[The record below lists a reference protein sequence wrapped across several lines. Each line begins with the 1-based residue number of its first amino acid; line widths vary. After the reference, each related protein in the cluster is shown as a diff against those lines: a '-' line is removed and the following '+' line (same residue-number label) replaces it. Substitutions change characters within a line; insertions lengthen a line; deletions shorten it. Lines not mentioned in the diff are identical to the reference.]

1 MRTRGGPP
9 CGTVL
14 PGLIIM
20 AGFALTLLMDW
31 PGHLSYDSVLQLL
44 QGRTGVYNTWHPP
57 VMAWLLGIGD
67 AVVRGASLFVIFQAL
82 FSFGT
87 LLSLLAFDQ
96 RKPKWPSV
104 VVLSTCI
111 ALPQFLL
118 YQGIVWKD
126 VLFADTAVAGFVCL
140 AHVARVW
147 PKPVL
152 RKAMILLATVLL
164 VLAALTRQNGL
175 ILLPL
180 GAAALGCIAA
190 KRSATRRTAIAFG
203 VAQLA
208 AATILVAAATIAL
221 NTRSD
226 GDSGPREQFDLL
238 QAYDLS
244 GAVAAEQEFPLTN
257 LARAEPRLAHLI
269 RSEGARL
276 YTPVR
281 SDPIA
286 ASLPLMTELRKA
298 DVAALGADWRALILR
313 HPMLYLANRA
323 RVFWWVLATPDIFQ
337 CRPIFAGVEG
347 PPAALKA
354 LDMTTRL
361 SPRDNALR
369 VYGAFL
375 LDTPAFSHL
384 AFGAVALLVLVLL
397 VRRRRAEDI
406 ALAFLLLAAF
416 AFAASFFVISIA
428 CDYRYLYFLDLSALV
443 ALVYVSLDIRSALRG
458 SP

>member
-1 MRTRGGPP
+1 MGLSFFLWAPRPWVASQLSGR
-9 CGTVL
+9 L
-14 PGLIIM
+14 P
-20 AGFALTLLMDW
+20 D
-31 PGHLSYDSVLQLL
+31 D
-44 QGRTGVYNTWHPP
+44 
-57 VMAWLLGIGD
+57 
-67 AVVRGASLFVIFQAL
+67 
-82 FSFGT
+82 
-87 LLSLLAFDQ
+87 
-96 RKPKWPSV
+96 
-104 VVLSTCI
+104 
-111 ALPQFLL
+111 
-118 YQGIVWKD
+118 
-126 VLFADTAVAGFVCL
+126 
-140 AHVARVW
+140 
-147 PKPVL
+147 
-152 RKAMILLATVLL
+152 
-164 VLAALTRQNGL
+164 
-175 ILLPL
+175 
-180 GAAALGCIAA
+180 
-190 KRSATRRTAIAFG
+190 TAIAFG